1 MRRNDLQSASGPGDA
16 MEFGNEPKYVRHVL
30 DHVTTNDLVELI
42 VSERIWNDAK
52 IMNDI
57 SVTARVRV
65 DTDRAG
71 KLVLATTD
79 VQYASRNRSGTIAV
93 AHAISSYSKGAQPT
107 LRR

>member
-1 MRRNDLQSASGPGDA
+1 MRSNDLQPATGPRDA
-16 MEFGNEPKYVRHVL
+16 MQFGDEPKHVGHVL

-42 VSERIWNDAK
+42 VSERIWNDAE
-52 IMNDI
+52 IMNDVG
-57 SVTARVRV
+57 VTARVRI

-93 AHAISSYSKGAQPT
+93 AHAISSYSKGV
-107 LRR
+107 